1 MAATHFES
9 RFGEGL
15 TRFVRRVVWTSRG
28 TGSLAEFV
36 LNAVRM
42 VREQLGLERDELIS
56 ELTGRIFAEI
66 TGQGIAEGSTPCP
79 LPIDRPFAFR
89 SVVDLSFA
97 IKKDKWR
104 IELLSA
110 VCARWLILPM
120 SGSRVVQIHYQ
131 RPQTNRPESD
141 YNPRF
146 CCQMLVQEDS
156 GHFAGC

>member
-42 VREQLGLERDELIS
+42 VREQLGLERDELVS
-56 ELTGRIFAEI
+56 ELTGRICAEI
-66 TGQGIAEGSTPCP
+66 TGQGIAGRLTPCP

-97 IKKDKWR
+97 IKKSNGASNCFLQFVRGGSYSRCLDREPCK
-104 IELLSA
+104 SA
-110 VCARWLILPM
+110 INDHKQIDRSPITIHA
-120 SGSRVVQIHYQ
+120 SASR
-131 RPQTNRPESD
+131 
-141 YNPRF
+141 
-146 CCQMLVQEDS
+146 C
-156 GHFAGC
+156 